1 MKRIAVLAS
10 GEGTNLEAILEAA
23 ECGEI
28 SGRVVLVI
36 SDRDDAPAL
45 ERARRR
51 GVRALYLDPRAF
63 QTREGYDQALA
74 EELQRAHVDL
84 VALAGFMRLLSPP
97 LIKAFPMRIMNIH
110 PSLLPL
116 STTTSR

>member
-51 GVRALYLDPRAF
+51 GVRALYL
-63 QTREGYDQALA
+63 
-74 EELQRAHVDL
+74 
-84 VALAGFMRLLSPP
+84 
-97 LIKAFPMRIMNIH
+97 
-110 PSLLPL
+110 
-116 STTTSR
+116 